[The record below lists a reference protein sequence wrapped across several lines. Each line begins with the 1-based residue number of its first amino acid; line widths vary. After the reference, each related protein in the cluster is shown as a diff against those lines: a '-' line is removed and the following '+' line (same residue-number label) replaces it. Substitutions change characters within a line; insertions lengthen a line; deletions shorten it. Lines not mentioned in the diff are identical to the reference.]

1 MIIRKKCHRSIS
13 FILLAFLFLAPVHT
27 TFAYLGGQLP
37 EQEATIEEVKSLP
50 KSPDYPKI
58 LADKANDKDVNPA
71 GKSTAGVKKS
81 DTAAAAENTADSI
94 SRKME
99 TVPPPSVTPSRKASG
114 VPYSSQDTHDLARL
128 VFGEARGEPFTGQV
142 AVAAV
147 VLNRLDSGKFGHS
160 IQQIIYEPGAFTAV
174 SDGQFYLTPDDVA
187 YQAAEAALRGW
198 DPSGGAV
205 YYWNPVTAT
214 NKWVW
219 SRTIVNSIGKHV
231 FAI

>member
-1 MIIRKKCHRSIS
+1 MIIRKKYHRSIS

-37 EQEATIEEVKSLP
+37 EQEATIKEVKSLP

-58 LADKANDKDVNPA
+58 LADKANDKANDKDVNPA
-71 GKSTAGVKKS
+71 GVKRS

-99 TVPPPSVTPSRKASG
+99 TVPPPSVTPSRRASG

-147 VLNRLDSGKFGHS
+147 VLNRLESGKFGHS
-160 IQQIIYEPGAFTAV
+160 IQQIIYDPGAFTAV